1 MAVLEGAV
9 TLQFEDVKG
18 AAWAGGV
25 TRTVP
30 IIEDKRLVDQ
40 GYLLNFFIDFNL
52 MVTYIVSQDAVRIGA
67 PPCWTH
73 SAALLF

>member
-1 MAVLEGAV
+1 MYVSSRQKHDGIVAVLEGAV

-40 GYLLNFFIDFNL
+40 AGLLTEFFHGF
-52 MVTYIVSQDAVRIGA
+52 
-67 PPCWTH
+67 
-73 SAALLF
+73 

>member
-40 GYLLNFFIDFNL
+40 AGLLTEFFHGF
-52 MVTYIVSQDAVRIGA
+52 
-67 PPCWTH
+67 
-73 SAALLF
+73 

>member
-1 MAVLEGAV
+1 MAELEGSV

-30 IIEDKRLVDQ
+30 IIEEKRSDRVSFFM
-40 GYLLNFFIDFNL
+40 GLNLIDN
-52 MVTYIVSQDAVRIGA
+52 
-67 PPCWTH
+67 
-73 SAALLF
+73 

>member
-1 MAVLEGAV
+1 MCSLAYAFPRQKHDGIVAVLEGAV

-30 IIEDKRLVDQ
+30 IIEDKRWV
-40 GYLLNFFIDFNL
+40 G
-52 MVTYIVSQDAVRIGA
+52 
-67 PPCWTH
+67 
-73 SAALLF
+73 